1 MQDLKKRLYHIKREL
16 EQKYESPEIMIERLK
31 REGKS
36 MGQIEQE
43 VLTMNRVQG
52 AYDSIATALRIL
64 ES

>member
-1 MQDLKKRLYHIKREL
+1 M

-36 MGQIEQE
+36 MGEIEQE

>member
-1 MQDLKKRLYHIKREL
+1 MCIRDSIKREL